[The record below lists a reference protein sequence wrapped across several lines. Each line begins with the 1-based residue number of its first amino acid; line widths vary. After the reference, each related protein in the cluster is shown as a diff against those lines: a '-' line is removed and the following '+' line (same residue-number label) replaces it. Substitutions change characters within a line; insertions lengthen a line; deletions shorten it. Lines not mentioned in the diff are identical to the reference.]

1 MRIYALIMA
10 GGMAKRMD
18 GADKGLVLWHGKP
31 LIDHVIDRIKPQ
43 VGHIAVSA
51 SGRGWARWW
60 RCVPPPTICS
70 WPPPTGC

>member
-51 SGRGWARWW
+51 NRNLE
-60 RCVPPPTICS
+60 
-70 WPPPTGC
+70 